1 MITLDTKVEKN
12 ATTNRYAPVVY
23 ISYNTP
29 KGAVRTKLVL
39 RGSAP
44 DINGALALVGSQENG
59 PRVLSAINRATRE
72 ERGVKATSV
81 VQPKPASDY
90 AARAGRPRPPA
101 NVTEAQRAMY
111 DQTGKPMVS
120 SAANLARANA
130 LYDENSRP
138 VTSGGV
144 PQKGMTDPG
153 VTGRGNHILTGQ
165 GGANIQIETSHGD
178 TPEAAMS
185 AKPTSAAVIDLSQ
198 KAPKLNYT
206 GNKRVAQIAVEKGMT
221 APEFIA
227 YAKSRGV
234 EFQHA
239 NNSVTPEQYAKL

>member
-12 ATTNRYAPVVY
+12 ATTGRFAPVVY
-23 ISYNTP
+23 ISYTAP
-29 KGAVRTKLVL
+29 KGAARMKIKCV
-39 RGSAP
+39 GSAP
-44 DINGALALVGSQENG
+44 DVNGALALLRSQENA
-59 PRVLSAINRATRE
+59 PRIMNAITHATRE
-72 ERGVKATSV
+72 ERGVKATQV
-81 VQPKPASDY
+81 IQPKPASDY
-90 AARAGRPRPPA
+90 AARAGRPKPAA

-144 PQKGMTDPG
+144 PQKGMTDPKL
-153 VTGRGNHILTGQ
+153 VAGRGNHRLAGTASIE
-165 GGANIQIETSHGD
+165 IETSHGE
-178 TPEAAMS
+178 TAEEAMA
-185 AKPTSAAVIDLSQ
+185 AKPDSAANIKVSAT
-198 KAPKLNYT
+198 APKLNYT

-239 NNSVTPEQYAKL
+239 NNSVSPEQYAKL

>member
-12 ATTNRYAPVVY
+12 ATTGRFAPVMY
-23 ISYNTP
+23 ISYVTP
-29 KGAVRTKLVL
+29 KGAAKMKLSL

-59 PRVLSAINRATRE
+59 PRVLSAITRATRE
-72 ERGVKATSV
+72 ERGVKATQV

-101 NVTEAQRAMY
+101 NVTEAQRDMY
-111 DQTGKPMVS
+111 DHLGKPLMS

-130 LYDENSRP
+130 QYDEHSKP

-144 PQKGMTDPG
+144 PQKGMTDPKL
-153 VTGRGNHILTGQ
+153 VAGRGNHRLAGTASIE
-165 GGANIQIETSHGD
+165 IETSHGE
-178 TPEAAMS
+178 TAEEAMA
-185 AKPTSAAVIDLSQ
+185 AKPDAAASIKVSATS
-198 KAPKLNYT
+198 PKLNYA

-227 YAKSRGV
+227 YAKTRGV

>member
-23 ISYNTP
+23 ISYTTP
-29 KGAVRTKLVL
+29 KGAARMKIKCV
-39 RGSAP
+39 GSAP
-44 DINGALALVGSQENG
+44 DINGALALLRSQENA
-59 PRVLSAINRATRE
+59 PRIMNAITHATRE
-72 ERGVKATSV
+72 ERGVKATQV
-81 VQPKPASDY
+81 IQPKPASDY
-90 AARAGRPRPPA
+90 AARAGRPKPAA

-144 PQKGMTDPG
+144 PQKGMTDPKL
-153 VTGRGNHILTGQ
+153 VAGRGNHRLAGTASIE
-165 GGANIQIETSHGD
+165 IETSHGE
-178 TPEAAMS
+178 TAEEAMA
-185 AKPTSAAVIDLSQ
+185 AKPDSAANIKVSAT
-198 KAPKLNYT
+198 APKLNYT

-239 NNSVTPEQYAKL
+239 NNSVSPEQYAKL